1 MSVLLAVLLGT
12 AGAELAAQ
20 GGAGAAGTVSGVLR
34 HGGPDGAPLAG
45 RWVVL
50 HQVTQ
55 GGGGPV
61 DSTRTDAGGRWRLRA
76 PRVDTLAI
84 YIASTLHDGLAY
96 FSAPLHVLAGKAAT
110 ADPLVVYD
118 TSSGGPG
125 IALQRRLVTIARAGT
140 DGSREVLELLELVHG
155 GRTTRVAPDTIQP
168 VWTGAIPAGAVQF
181 EVQTGDFSP
190 DAVTQRGD
198 NVLLFAPLQPGHSR
212 QLSYRYVLPASGATV
227 VLPIDQPTS
236 ELDLLLEDTSATV
249 TAPGL
254 TGGGVEQLESRRF
267 AGYRA
272 DSLPAGA
279 PVSIVFPAKQPFRT
293 DRLLPI
299 FVVVIVVALGSGLWI
314 ALKRKPETSDVRH
327 RKKKR

>member
-1 MSVLLAVLLGT
+1 VSLLAVLLG
-12 AGAELAAQ
+12 AAVADLAAQ
-20 GGAGAAGTVSGVLR
+20 AGGGGTVSGILR
-34 HGGPDGAPLAG
+34 RGGPNGAPLAG

-61 DSTRTDAGGRWRLRA
+61 DSVRTDAAGRWQLRA
-76 PRVDTLAI
+76 RQVDTLAI
-84 YIASTLHDGLAY
+84 YIASALHDGLAY
-96 FSAPLHVLAGKAAT
+96 FSAPLRVQAGKAVS

-125 IALQRRLVTIARAGT
+125 IAVQRRLITIAKADD
-140 DGSREVLELLELVHG
+140 DGSREVLELLELVHAG
-155 GRTTRVAPDTIQP
+155 TTTRVAPDTVRP
-168 VWTGAIPAGAVQF
+168 VWWGVIPAGAVQF

-198 NVLLFAPLQPGHSR
+198 SVLLFAPVQPGSGR
-212 QLSYRYVLPASGATV
+212 QLSYRYVLPASSSGAV
-227 VLPIDQPTS
+227 AVPVDQATT
-236 ELDLLLEDTSATV
+236 ELDLLLEDTVATV
-249 TAPGL
+249 SAPGL

-279 PVSIVFPAKQPFRT
+279 QVSIVFPAPRQFRT
-293 DRLLPI
+293 DQALPI
-299 FVVVIVVALGSGLWI
+299 LVGVFAVALGAGLWV
-314 ALKRKPETSDVRH
+314 ALKRKPQTSDVGRQ
-327 RKKKR
+327 KKKP

>member
-1 MSVLLAVLLGT
+1 VSVLLAVLLGT

-20 GGAGAAGTVSGVLR
+20 GGAGTVSGVLR

-76 PRVDTLAI
+76 AHVDTLAI

-96 FSAPLHVLAGKAAT
+96 FSAPLHVQAGKAAA
-110 ADPLVVYD
+110 ADALVVYD

-125 IALQRRLVTIARAGT
+125 IELQRRLVTIARAGT

-155 GRTTRVAPDTIQP
+155 GQTTRVAPDTIQP

-198 NVLLFAPLQPGHSR
+198 SVLLFAPIQPGHSR
-212 QLSYRYVLPASGATV
+212 QLSYRYVLPASGGTV
-227 VLPIDQPTS
+227 VLPIDQPTT
-236 ELDLLLEDTSATV
+236 ELDLLIEDTSATV
-249 TAPGL
+249 RAPGL

-272 DSLPAGA
+272 DSVPAGA

-299 FVVVIVVALGSGLWI
+299 FVVVIVVVLGAGLWI
-314 ALKRKPETSDVRH
+314 ALKRKPETSDVGH
-327 RKKKR
+327 QKKKH

>member
-1 MSVLLAVLLGT
+1 MSALLTALLATV
-12 AGAELAAQ
+12 GADLAAQ
-20 GGAGAAGTVSGVLR
+20 AGGGTVSGILR

-61 DSTRTDAGGRWRLRA
+61 DSTRTDAAGRWRLRA
-76 PRVDTLAI
+76 AHVDTLAI

-96 FSAPLHVLAGKAAT
+96 FSAPLRVQAGKAVA

-125 IALQRRLVTIARAGT
+125 IGVQRRLITFARAGT
-140 DGSREVLELLELVHG
+140 DGSREVLELLELLHG
-155 GRTTRVAPDTIQP
+155 GRTTRVAPDTILP
-168 VWTGAIPAGAVQF
+168 VWTGRIPAAAVEF

-198 NVLLFAPLQPGHSR
+198 SVLLFAPIQPGHSR
-212 QLSYRYVLPASGATV
+212 QLSYRYVIPASSAGTV
-227 VLPIDQPTS
+227 VLPIDQPTA
-236 ELDLLLEDTSATV
+236 ELDLLIEDTVATV
-249 TAPGL
+249 SAPGL

-299 FVVVIVVALGSGLWI
+299 FVVVIVAALAAGLWI
-314 ALKRKPETSDVRH
+314 ALKRKPETSDVGRQ
-327 RKKKR
+327 KKKH